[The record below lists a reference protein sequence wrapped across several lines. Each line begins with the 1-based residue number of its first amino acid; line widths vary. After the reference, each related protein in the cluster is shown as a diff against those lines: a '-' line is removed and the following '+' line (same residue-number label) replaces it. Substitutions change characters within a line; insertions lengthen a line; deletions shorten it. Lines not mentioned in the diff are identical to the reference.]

1 MLRGVSGGS
10 EGRVVG
16 RVLWSVS
23 KYVSGSVCGLV
34 LGGEQAGRGSGGGGG
49 EVRVGGCHAEK
60 SPAYSQE
67 RWRVFFVFVLI
78 EKSPAY
84 IAGEMTFPPPFF
96 VFFCFFVCFLFLPRR
111 ARRTARER

>member
-1 MLRGVSGGS
+1 MVGVKVRVGLSVRLSVRGGAGW
-10 EGRVVG
+10 EG
-16 RVLWSVS
+16 
-23 KYVSGSVCGLV
+23 
-34 LGGEQAGRGSGGGGG
+34 ERGWGGG